1 MVSENIFLIQ
11 FRTTVFSVYFLLI
24 FNIELKQL
32 LISIQTILLISLF
45 LLIKKNIFILL
56 YSKKPKILPQ
66 IKLYIEKNK

>member
-45 LLIKKNIFILL
+45 LLIKKKYFYSIIFKKTEDSSTNQTL
-56 YSKKPKILPQ
+56 YRKK
-66 IKLYIEKNK
+66 